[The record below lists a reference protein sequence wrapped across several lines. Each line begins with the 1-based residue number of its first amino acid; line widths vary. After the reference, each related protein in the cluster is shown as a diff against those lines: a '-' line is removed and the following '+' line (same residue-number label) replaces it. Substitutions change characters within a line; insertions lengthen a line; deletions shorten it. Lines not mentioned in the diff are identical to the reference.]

1 MPGDQRFEDLNPDPN
16 ALPAESLDRAGE
28 HINATGQCRNNDG
41 SDPQILDDKERD
53 CSPVSESGSPATDGV
68 PDGNIHEVQGDGG
81 DNIHE
86 VQGDGSD
93 NIHEVPGGGDDNI
106 HEVAGDGTPSDN
118 KDDNPDNT
126 SDDNNNKDDTGKD
139 DTGGLDPNNNDTGR
153 PSDDDPSGHHPNSD
167 GGMPDPDSNNPG
179 GPNSNIGFSSVVMRG
194 DSVVMPGDDG
204 SSDSSGHHPN
214 SDGGMPDPD
223 SNNPG
228 GPNSNIAFVS
238 QLSAGQ
244 SGEISHGFWDQAAAA
259 SGNSASV
266 SSLTAKGFDLAI
278 AGHHSL
284 SSSSEP
290 HSLTGLTDQGSHEP
304 ADNSTAGV
312 HASDAQLAH
321 LDTGNVQVDVT
332 SHFSDFSH
340 QMHI

>member
-1 MPGDQRFEDLNPDPN
+1 MPTDQRFEDLNPDPN
-16 ALPAESLDRAGE
+16 AQPAESLDRAGE

-41 SDPQILDDKERD
+41 SDPQILDGKERD
-53 CSPVSESGSPATDGV
+53 CSPVSESAPAADGPIVGGVNTDGV
-68 PDGNIHEVQGDGG
+68 PGGNIHEVQGDGG

-86 VQGDGSD
+86 VQGD
-93 NIHEVPGGGDDNI
+93 
-106 HEVAGDGTPSDN
+106 DN

-126 SDDNNNKDDTGKD
+126 GDNKDDTGKD
-139 DTGGLDPNNNDTGR
+139 DTGGLDPNNNDNGR

-167 GGMPDPDSNNPG
+167 GGMPDPDSNSPG

-223 SNNPG
+223 SNSPG
-228 GPNSNIAFVS
+228 GPNSNIAFAS
-238 QLSAGQ
+238 LLSAGH
-244 SGEISHGFWDQAAAA
+244 GDGFSHGFWDEAAAA
-259 SGNSASV
+259 SGSSASA
-266 SSLTAKGFDLAI
+266 SSSTAKGLDLAT
-278 AGHHSL
+278 AGHQSL
-284 SSSSEP
+284 STSSEP
-290 HSLTGLTDQGSHEP
+290 HSLAEFADLGSHDQGDH
-304 ADNSTAGV
+304 STAGA